1 MDTNNFL
8 KKVSIDNRVLVIVL
22 FIWCIV
28 GIAIT
33 LLFGW
38 QILHIQGQVN
48 ELEMEIEEEETDA
61 YVEPTESIIFESPID
76 KYINEPRFLLERMSM
91 RETESIEET
100 LYFDVPLDKDLQDHI
115 FTTCEELG
123 VDPALV
129 VSIIKKESNYILDA
143 VGDKGR
149 SLGLMQIQPRWQKER
164 MARFG
169 CDDLLD
175 PYQNITIGVDIL
187 RELIDT
193 GNSLEWVL
201 MAYNG
206 GQAYANKYISQGIVS
221 SYAKTVIDNSNSLVR
236 CVTYLTYIYT

>member
-1 MDTNNFL
+1 MDTNNSL
-8 KKVSIDNRVLVIVL
+8 KRISIDNRVLVIAL
-22 FIWCIV
+22 FVWCIV
-28 GIAIT
+28 GITVT

-61 YVEPTESIIFESPID
+61 CIEPTESIAFESPID

-91 RETESIEET
+91 IKTESVEKT
-100 LYFDVPLDKDLQDHI
+100 LYFDVPLDKDLQDYI
-115 FTTCEELG
+115 FATCEELG

-164 MARFG
+164 MAKFG
-169 CDDLLD
+169 CDNLLD

-236 CVTYLTYIYT
+236 CVTY